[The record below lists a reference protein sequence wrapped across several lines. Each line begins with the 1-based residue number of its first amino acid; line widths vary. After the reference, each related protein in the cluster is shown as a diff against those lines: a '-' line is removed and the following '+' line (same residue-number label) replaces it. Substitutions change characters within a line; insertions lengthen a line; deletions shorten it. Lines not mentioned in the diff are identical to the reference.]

1 MNARRFATLS
11 LKSRSTKVAATSI
24 AVVASALAL
33 SSASTPAVADSAQT
47 SSAVSTAVSDVKG
60 KATSWLASAQT
71 IFDRNKSAVETGKS
85 KSGFSVTGFST
96 ELETLQNIDPS
107 KLADPTKA
115 FATKWQSDM
124 DKLQA
129 SSGIDVKKEAD
140 ALKNLI
146 TGTLLGGSIAI
157 ADSNIMAASST
168 AVTSGVTTST
178 QVGPSMAPVGTTGL
192 LAVASPTGTLHVHAV
207 THNPLGILSQAS
219 AAYAGDFN
227 VSKGTNRVGVEF
239 NVVVPLALTLSA
251 TPSGAAVG
259 DAAIDVRVLEGSTV
273 VCQERR
279 SIARSVVAVLGIAPQ
294 IKIATSTKLGCKFA
308 HPVDQDKKYTVVVTG
323 VASAQV
329 KVIGGAHA
337 VLDAQITKPTLTLEQ
352 PTKK

>member
-1 MNARRFATLS
+1 MNARRIASLSVRSRS
-11 LKSRSTKVAATSI
+11 LKAA
-24 AVVASALAL
+24 AASASVIASTLAL
-33 SSASTPAVADSAQT
+33 ASASAPAVADSAQA
-47 SSAVSTAVSDVKG
+47 SSAVSTAVSDVKS
-60 KATSWLASAQT
+60 KASGWLSSAQT
-71 IFDRNKSAVETGKS
+71 IFDRNKAAVETGKT
-85 KSGFSVTGFST
+85 KSGFSVSGFST

-115 FATKWQSDM
+115 FAAKWQSDM

-129 SSGIDVKKEAD
+129 STGIDVKKEAD

-146 TGTLLGGSIAI
+146 TGTLLGGSMAI

-168 AVTSGVTTST
+168 TMTSGVTAST
-178 QVGPSMAPVGTTGL
+178 QTGPAMAPVGTTGL
-192 LAVASPTGTLHVHAV
+192 LAVAAPTGTLHVHAV

-219 AAYAGDFN
+219 AAYSGDFTI
-227 VSKGTNRVGVEF
+227 SKGANRVGVEF

-259 DAAIDVRVLEGSTV
+259 DASIDVRVLDGSTV

-294 IKIATSTKLGCKFA
+294 IKIATSTKAGCKFA
-308 HPVDQDKKYTVVVTG
+308 HPVDKEKQYTVVVTG

-337 VLDAQITKPTLTLEQ
+337 VLDAQITKPTITLEK
-352 PTKK
+352 PSK

>member
-1 MNARRFATLS
+1 MNARRIARLVVS
-11 LKSRSTKVAATSI
+11 SAA
-24 AVVASALAL
+24 VASTAVLL
-33 SSASTPAVADSAQT
+33 SSAHADTAT
-47 SSAVSTAVSDVKG
+47 ATSAVTGAINDSKS
-60 KATSWLASAQT
+60 KATSWVGSAQT
-71 IFDRNKSAVETGKS
+71 IFDRNKQAVETGKS
-85 KSGFSVTGFST
+85 KSGFSVSSFSK
-96 ELETLQNIDPS
+96 EIETLQGIEAS

-115 FATKWQSDM
+115 FAAKWQSDM

-129 SSGIDVKKEAD
+129 ATGIDVKKEAD
-140 ALKNLI
+140 ALKNLV

-157 ADSNIMAASST
+157 SDSNVMTGTSVAMST
-168 AVTSGVTTST
+168 GSGFTTST
-178 QVGPSMAPVGTTGL
+178 QVGPTMSPAGTTGL
-192 LAVASPTGTLHVHAV
+192 LAVAAPTGTLHVHAI
-207 THNPLGILSQAS
+207 THDPFGIVSQAS
-219 AAYAGDFN
+219 AAYSGDFN
-227 VSKGTNRVGVEF
+227 ISKGTSRVGVEF

-259 DAAIDVRVLEGSTV
+259 DAAIDVRVLDGSTV

-294 IKIATSTKLGCKFA
+294 IKIATSSKLGCKFS

-352 PTKK
+352 PNKK